1 MSSGRYSV
9 RCRAA
14 INGTGCACWRGLQA
28 AGWRQPDLLAAAL
41 LHDLGKAQG
50 RLSLIHRTFIIAARA
65 LGTSWVARLALS
77 EPRSWRYPFYVHLH
91 HAALGAARLQQAGA
105 SAALVSL
112 VAAHEQSE
120 ATLAAR
126 ARGHGARFDRCRR
139 RLLGKEGVMQITL
152 IGLDTLG
159 LSLGLA
165 LKAVA
170 PEIQLVG
177 HDRERGRIKAAS
189 QAGAIDKGHWN
200 LLSACDG
207 SGLVV
212 VNEPLAQIETEL
224 TALAPELSAEVVVLM
239 LASVQR
245 PLQALLARLQ
255 PRATFIGGRFVAR
268 HLSPDAKP
276 DAALLKDALLYIIAP
291 PAAPA
296 EAIQTAVS
304 LGEAVGARVCFAD
317 AAEHD
322 GLAAPTEQLPRL
334 LALALLSALAS
345 SEAQRELQRA
355 LDPALGALADHA
367 PAPEELAEL
376 LANRDNLTRWL
387 ASYSARL
394 AELTHWLT
402 ENDTARL
409 EAEATAAQAAL
420 ARWGEPEESDVA
432 QPEATHGWRQM
443 LLGQWRPKR
452 RV

>member
-1 MSSGRYSV
+1 
-9 RCRAA
+9 
-14 INGTGCACWRGLQA
+14 
-28 AGWRQPDLLAAAL
+28 
-41 LHDLGKAQG
+41 
-50 RLSLIHRTFIIAARA
+50 
-65 LGTSWVARLALS
+65 
-77 EPRSWRYPFYVHLH
+77 
-91 HAALGAARLQQAGA
+91 
-105 SAALVSL
+105 
-112 VAAHEQSE
+112 
-120 ATLAAR
+120 
-126 ARGHGARFDRCRR
+126 
-139 RLLGKEGVMQITL
+139 MQITL

-224 TALAPELSAEVVVLM
+224 TALAPELGAEVVVLV
-239 LASVQR
+239 LTGVQR
-245 PLQALLARLQ
+245 PLHGFAGSTPAARD
-255 PRATFIGGRFVAR
+255 FIGGRFVAR
-268 HLSPDAKP
+268 ALLPDAKP

-291 PAAPA
+291 PTAPA

-322 GLAAPTEQLPRL
+322 GLAAPTAQLPL
-334 LALALLSALAS
+334 PVGAGTAVALAS
-345 SEAQRELQRA
+345 SDVPRELQRA
-355 LDPALGALADHA
+355 LDPGLGALAGHA

-409 EAEATAAQAAL
+409 EAEATSAQAAL
-420 ARWGEPEESDVA
+420 ARWGEPEESRRGAARGHACLAPDAAWPVA
-432 QPEATHGWRQM
+432 PQASRLITRGWPVYTGARPACLAGDDADDQLDREHACLQRSRQH
-443 LLGQWRPKR
+443 R
-452 RV
+452 RR